1 MFANDSSIALSN
13 FGNMS
18 KLYFFGLNKIFI
30 KKYIKEGRVDRI
42 PYDKAVLAAS
52 LRLYSSF
59 ELKFKIGLNFKL
71 INLFVI
77 SIMLEYVI
85 ISDNLDFILDFIG
98 GLFFF
103 GLFSLFSFLTLHYQR
118 V

>member
-1 MFANDSSIALSN
+1 
-13 FGNMS
+13 MS

-71 INLFVI
+71 INLFMI
-77 SIMLEYVI
+77 SIILEYVI
-85 ISDNLDFILDFIG
+85 ISDSLDFILDFIG

-103 GLFSLFSFLTLHYQR
+103 WSVLSFFFFNTALSKSIKSYNLI
-118 V
+118 